1 MQIIDRFST
10 HLKNSL
16 SHAIQLATELKH
28 VEVQPAHLFFSLSI
42 EKGSIS
48 FDVISK
54 LKIKPEEINKIILTL
69 PQIKEKNNKT
79 KAFASLSEKTKD
91 ILEQSVVLAYENYNN
106 YVGSEHLLYNL
117 INIPDENIE
126 KILKNSKIKP
136 EKITKQIESVIKNTS
151 NFPQIN
157 ELVDTVNQ
165 FNGVSENPTNNK
177 NPLLEMFSGDKK
189 NSIEQFAVELTNPKN
204 QKNIDPVIGRKKE
217 IERMVQII
225 CRRNK
230 NNPILLGDPGVGKT
244 AIVEGL
250 AKKIINNDVPEILY
264 GKKIYSLDMAN
275 LVAGSMYRGEFE
287 MRLKQ
292 VIEEV
297 SKDPNI
303 ILFIDEIHN
312 IVGAGSNQGSM
323 DAANILKPALA
334 RGQIRCIGSTTW
346 EEYKKYIEND
356 PALERRFQPINIIE
370 PDLNETIE
378 ILKGIKTNYEKFHKV
393 KITDESLETIARH
406 SQKYLTHKAM
416 PDKAIDLLD
425 ETASAKKIKKLK
437 QTKKIQL
444 INLEK
449 ELEKIKGLK
458 KEFTLKGELKKALEI
473 KNEESRIEKELEKIK
488 KQKSTQNKVIINP
501 IDVDNQINFIT
512 GQEVVKNK
520 TNKYNDIK
528 KELEKLIIG
537 QKLTITKTIDAIQKS
552 ELNLQEDDRPCASL
566 LFVGDS
572 GVGKTELSKQLAK
585 ILYPEKD
592 ALIKLNMSEYSEKHT
607 LSKLLGSP
615 AGYIGYKE
623 ANNFTDKIKKDPYS
637 IVLFDE
643 IDKAHPDVIKILLQ
657 ILDEGEISDSTGKK
671 ISFKHAIIILTTSI
685 GSDIINSQSFGFDK
699 QKQNNKNLE
708 DKIIKKLKSHFTS
721 EIINR
726 LDDICIFN
734 NLNKE
739 DLKNIVK
746 LEIKNINKKILEH
759 QISLKITN
767 REINNILEKFEKTN
781 ARNLRKQI
789 RTDIEKSLYQI
800 FIQKKLKPSFEIN
813 FLKDELKL
821 K

>member
-28 VEVQPAHLFFSLSI
+28 VEVEPIHLFFSLSI

-48 FDVISK
+48 FDVMSK

-69 PQIKEKNNKT
+69 PQIQEKNNKT
-79 KAFASLSEKTKD
+79 KTFANLSEKTKD

-106 YVGSEHLLYNL
+106 YVGSEHLLYSL

-126 KILKNSKIKP
+126 KILKNSKIQK
-136 EKITKQIESVIKNTS
+136 EEIIKQIESIIKNTS

-157 ELVDTVNQ
+157 ELADTVNQ
-165 FNGVSENPTNNK
+165 FNGINENPANNK

-204 QKNIDPVIGRKKE
+204 QKKIDPVIGRKKE
-217 IERMVQII
+217 VERMVQII

-264 GKKIYSLDMAN
+264 GKKIYSLDMAS

-292 VIEEV
+292 VIEEI

-370 PDLNETIE
+370 PNLNETIE

-393 KITDESLETIARH
+393 KITDESLEVIARH
-406 SQKYLTHKAM
+406 AQKYLTHKAM

-437 QTKKIQL
+437 QTKKIQT

-449 ELEKIKGLK
+449 ELEKVNKLK
-458 KEFTLKGELKKALEI
+458 KDFTLKGQLKKALEI
-473 KNEESRIEKELEKIK
+473 KNEEEKIKKELEKVK
-488 KQKSTQNKVIINP
+488 KQKPTQNKVTIKP
-501 IDVDNQINFIT
+501 VDVDNQINFIT

-520 TNKYNDIK
+520 TNKYNNIK

-537 QKLTITKTIDAIQKS
+537 QSLTITKTIDAIQKS

-623 ANNFTDKIKKDPYS
+623 TNNFTDKIKKDPYS

-643 IDKAHPDVIKILLQ
+643 IDKAHPDIVKILLQ

-671 ISFKHAIIILTTSI
+671 ISFKHAIIVLTTSI

-708 DKIIKKLKSHFTS
+708 YKIIKKLKSHFTS

-734 NLNKE
+734 NLDKE
-739 DLKNIVK
+739 DLKNIIK

-759 QISLKITN
+759 QINLKITN
-767 REINNILEKFEKTN
+767 QEINNILEKFEKTN

-800 FIQKKLKPSFEIN
+800 FIQNKLKPSFEIN